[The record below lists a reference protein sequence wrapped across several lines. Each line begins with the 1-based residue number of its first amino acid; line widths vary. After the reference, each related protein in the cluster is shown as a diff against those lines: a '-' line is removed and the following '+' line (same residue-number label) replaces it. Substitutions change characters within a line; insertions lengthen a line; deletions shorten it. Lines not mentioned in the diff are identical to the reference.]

1 MQTKKRLL
9 TLALSGVLLAGTCV
23 PTLAATVHYN
33 DGATVGGSAQWQAWT
48 KEWKRV
54 ATDYTQVSLRCV

>member
-33 DGATVGGSAQWQAWT
+33 DGATVGATPSGRPGPRNG
-48 KEWKRV
+48 RV
-54 ATDYTQVSLRCV
+54 WLPITPRSP